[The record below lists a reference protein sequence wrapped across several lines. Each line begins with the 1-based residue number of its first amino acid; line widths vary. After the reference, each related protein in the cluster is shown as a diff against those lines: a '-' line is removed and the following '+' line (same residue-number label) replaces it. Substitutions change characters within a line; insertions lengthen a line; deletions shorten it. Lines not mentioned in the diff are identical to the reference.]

1 MEGGVSTP
9 PSPLPPPPPPP
20 PPSSFLRIFAEIS
33 PFLRPALQNMADMLN
48 FEGSAGD
55 MLSMM
60 KAAGIV
66 MPEAEEAAK
75 KVASAPPSAPT
86 APTCGTDCSHDH
98 DHGHGHG
105 HTHSEA
111 CGSSCAHSHSHIEPT
126 EMAVEEKGVT
136 CVDASETSLTLTWAP
151 VAKAVK
157 YELEWKK
164 EGADDWA
171 KLGSK
176 GFADPMPPKQK
187 NKLPSGT
194 AFVFR
199 VRARDT
205 VDWFPWGPEST
216 ISTLAEG
223 QPRLGPVTLKAA
235 EEGALTVAW
244 EAAAGAS
251 AYELQLREAKERSW
265 TTVSKA
271 LSGTAVRKK
280 NLEPTGRYLFRVK
293 PVAGPADVGSWA
305 FSAPNTVEFRPQPP
319 SAPIFRDMLGPTLT
333 DASGATY
340 TLDQRLAGKVVALY
354 FSASWC
360 GPCRQFTP
368 QLAQI
373 YAQAKA
379 AGRKFE
385 VSCASSCARCSGRHN
400 YFFFRTRPKTILAL
414 ADTPGYLLYVSMVA
428 RWFSCRQTATRGRSK
443 STWATCR
450 GSPFPFRAPS
460 ACLRPRSSRWAYF
473 QDAQAAC

>member
-1 MEGGVSTP
+1 M
-9 PSPLPPPPPPP
+9 
-20 PPSSFLRIFAEIS
+20 
-33 PFLRPALQNMADMLN
+33 
-48 FEGSAGD
+48 
-55 MLSMM
+55 
-60 KAAGIV
+60 
-66 MPEAEEAAK
+66 
-75 KVASAPPSAPT
+75 
-86 APTCGTDCSHDH
+86 
-98 DHGHGHG
+98 
-105 HTHSEA
+105 
-111 CGSSCAHSHSHIEPT
+111 
-126 EMAVEEKGVT
+126 
-136 CVDASETSLTLTWAP
+136 
-151 VAKAVK
+151 
-157 YELEWKK
+157 
-164 EGADDWA
+164 
-171 KLGSK
+171 
-176 GFADPMPPKQK
+176 
-187 NKLPSGT
+187 
-194 AFVFR
+194 
-199 VRARDT
+199 
-205 VDWFPWGPEST
+205 
-216 ISTLAEG
+216 
-223 QPRLGPVTLKAA
+223 TLKAA

-428 RWFSCRQTATRGRSK
+428 RWFSCRQTATKEPSVAIIADAAAGFAASSASIDSSPHPASIARCSGSRPRLSSSPATRGAAA
-443 STWATCR
+443 STALSALVASML
-450 GSPFPFRAPS
+450 GPS
-460 ACLRPRSSRWAYF
+460 AVAWWHRLRVGDCELLAMSRGTHPRLQVQVPWPGESA
-473 QDAQAAC
+473 